1 MQDIFYFGIAYFF
14 GSIPFGLILSNLF
27 GNKMLREKGSGNIG
41 ATNVF
46 RTQGKILGGLTF
58 ILDSSK
64 GAIPVLL
71 CHNEDMKILVM
82 CIAIFAQMYPV
93 WLKFN
98 GGKGIATF
106 LGALMAFNPI
116 YGIVS
121 IFTWAVIFFTIKISA
136 VAGLSSCLVGTFLCI
151 LNIHDVSS
159 EFSATNIIAILFI
172 YLLIIYRHKTNIR
185 NLLKK

>member
-1 MQDIFYFGIAYFF
+1 MQEIVYFSIAYFL

-27 GNKMLREKGSGNIG
+27 GNKMLRERGSGNIG

-71 CHNEDMKILVM
+71 CANEDLKILVM
-82 CIAIFAQMYPV
+82 CIAIFAHMYPV

-106 LGALMAFNPI
+106 LGALIALNPI

-121 IFTWAVIFFTIKISA
+121 ILTWAIIFFAIKISA
-136 VAGLSSCLVGTFLCI
+136 VAGLFSCLVGTLLCI
-151 LNIHDVSS
+151 LNINNVSS
-159 EFSATNIIAILFI
+159 EFSARNIISILFV
-172 YLLIIYRHKTNIR
+172 YLLIICRHKTNIR
-185 NLLKK
+185 NIFKK